1 MSGKKWLLQLRTYVN
16 VKSSWSW
23 KQNLNSRY
31 YVNVKSRRG
40 WRQKHRTVFYH
51 SMIAFEWYLVLY
63 RNLNLTPGWLQI
75 KGLTWTHL
83 ISHCCQ
89 QSGIDLSQKLI
100 LIFVCIA
107 YMTDMLYKLNIRN
120 FCCSVCWNYEVC
132 HK

>member
-1 MSGKKWLLQLRTYVN
+1 MKFLHCTFISKSSLPFIKNMSGKKWLLQLRTYVN

-89 QSGIDLSQKLI
+89 QSGIELTKTNPYLCMHCLHDRY
-100 LIFVCIA
+100 V
-107 YMTDMLYKLNIRN
+107 
-120 FCCSVCWNYEVC
+120 V
-132 HK
+132 